1 MIELSHVTKRYGSIR
16 AVDDVS
22 FSVDAGEAI
31 ALWGTNGA
39 GKTTLLRCMLGTIPY
54 DGDITVD
61 GRSTSRQG
69 KAARER
75 IGYVPQEMPT
85 FDASVG
91 EMVHLIARLRNVPAH
106 AGFTYL
112 EQLRLGGTFKQS
124 MGSLSGGMKQKVALA
139 LALLGTPSVLL
150 LDEPTANL
158 DERSQADLVQ
168 TLLELKAAGRTLVFT
183 SHHWSEVESL
193 ADRVVILERGAAVD
207 IRAINRITPANV
219 TRLRI
224 RVGPGERERAA
235 STLSAAG
242 MAADPTASG
251 ILVVEV
257 DAERKA
263 APLTLLTH
271 AGISPLD
278 FEIAEDA

>member
-1 MIELSHVTKRYGSIR
+1 MIELTHVTKRYGSIR

-22 FSVDAGEAI
+22 FSVEAGEAI

-61 GRSTSRQG
+61 GRSTSRHG
-69 KAARER
+69 KRARER
-75 IGYVPQEMPT
+75 IGYVPQEMPN

-91 EMVHLIARLRNVPAH
+91 EMVHLVARLRKVSPS
-106 AGFTYL
+106 AGFAYL
-112 EQLRLGGTFKQS
+112 EQLRLGGTLKQP

-139 LALLGTPSVLL
+139 LALLGNAPVLL

-158 DERSQADLVQ
+158 DERSQADLIE

-183 SHHWSEVESL
+183 SHHWSEVDSL
-193 ADRVVILERGAAVD
+193 ADRVVMLERGATAD
-207 IRAINRITPANV
+207 IRTISRTTPTNV

-235 STLSAAG
+235 SALNAAG
-242 MAADPTASG
+242 MAANPAAAG
-251 ILVVEV
+251 VLVVDV

-263 APLTLLTH
+263 TPLTLLAH
-271 AGISPLD
+271 AGIAPLD
-278 FEIAEDA
+278 FEIAGDS